1 MVKYCVERLDYEVN
15 FVRYILTL
23 FWTALLMFMLT
34 YVVSSM
40 VGVAFSLQTALI
52 LGVIATILIYI
63 IPFVLPQPAKQDE
76 AH

>member
-15 FVRYILTL
+15 SVRYILTL

-40 VGVAFSLQTALI
+40 VGVAFSLQTSLI